1 MKTRNTETPWRQDGG
16 LEIYSAT
23 SGNWSA
29 VTLEYCRIPGQGA
42 GQAVPSMG
50 HCDPDRRADRELPA
64 SGSQLDGD
72 QILYAVEEDWMVIKA
87 LPQGERYYGRLVCT
101 PGAAQWTS
109 LDGKQ
114 TLPCPAAEK
123 ITMERRIPDM
133 EFLTECDNR
142 VWGCSSKENVML

>member
-1 MKTRNTETPWRQDGG
+1 ME
-16 LEIYSAT
+16 
-23 SGNWSA
+23 
-29 VTLEYCRIPGQGA
+29 
-42 GQAVPSMG
+42 
-50 HCDPDRRADRELPA
+50 
-64 SGSQLDGD
+64 QLDGD

-142 VWGCSSKENVML
+142 VWGCSSKENVIYSCKLGDPTNWVQLPGHRR